1 MQELGYLEQ
10 VVRDPAHELTGL
22 LVVVER
28 EWEFLKVRED
38 LGSHV
43 VFHLRA
49 HDMTDVG
56 YVVIR
61 EELYDNEAYQDEA

>member
-28 EWEFLKVRED
+28 ERKLLKVREYF
-38 LGSHV
+38 GAHV

-49 HDMTDVG
+49 HNVTDVRN
-56 YVVIR
+56 VVIR
-61 EELYDNEAYQDEA
+61 EELYYHEAD